1 MLVKSWIILLGI
13 LSSLPLLAQPPKVS
27 WIQPDFQGQQIA
39 YPPRALFWFTVEPN
53 PVIYWKQVTL
63 PSLVRRA
70 TFQIW
75 SDRQPYLWVDQEE
88 VPLPESRTQ
97 TTPSE
102 GPRTYFADLSH
113 LLTPGKHILWV
124 SAPEEGFA
132 LYGDIQFEKGSH
144 LVLSTDRSWMVG
156 KFPPTTILE
165 QEVFKPS
172 QRRKHRW
179 FPVKVD
185 PQQVFQPDFRKI
197 IQAFIQAE
205 QQWQKDRLSEIT
217 WRCELLGRKGLV
229 VWEGETFGW
238 GGPTRIPKTLRDRAL
253 LIVRQAIVLQES
265 TPSRSNSIP
274 ILLKQRSQVQILWR
288 EMERLLLSVLVR
300 ERARMLRAVL
310 EEVGDRRPSLRDR
323 LFRYEENPPQKL
335 VNLKKVYGELLALR
349 RNLEKILDHPLNEL
363 NQSRFN
369 KLGWIPVN
377 SLVDSEIGD
386 WGLRVN
392 PVEVPWF
399 LPLPERWRFQT
410 DPHNQG
416 LAEKRETVGYNI
428 DNQWPEI
435 RVGRSWESEKVIS
448 PNPQADRQK
457 PYPVASPEPPQGYDG
472 YAWYRL
478 RFVLPEEWRGNDL
491 ELIVD
496 WANDWDWA
504 YFNGELVG
512 KTGPEVLQWWR
523 KPRRYRVP
531 ARVVR
536 FGMENVIVW
545 RVYDAGGEGG
555 LGRVRIECPALRGA
569 LPRGERTEV
578 LSTPLFP
585 GVLLIPQSHVLRIW
599 GWSERK
605 HPGPSHLLAMVNNQ
619 LRVIPIHPGVLWK
632 PALGQLTANWLLLW
646 IKPLGDSPDL
656 PLLLVLER
664 PPVEIQQV
672 RTAGSSSLLLR
683 FKAPG
688 VRVVCLRPFREGQ
701 KLNLSLS
708 NASFRRSLVKS
719 CRFWSQASLNF
730 PVEYAEV
737 TRFRKLPSSAKSRG
751 VPQVSLVPLRRGMKP
766 YRVLNPYQPFRQG
779 VIEHRIR
786 YFYLLIKDAWGTP
799 PLRLAPLPPPLS
811 RALDKGWSRKAS
823 AQQEVNWTPSLQIA
837 SSKVVTLL
845 PTLGNWAS
853 YRAILGTDRLTF
865 RYAMDPFP
873 RLAGF
878 TSWMFA
884 PSDTGVPGNERE
896 CELIAGTGSNSFR
909 PQHNYNNERVT
920 ILTDFTNRYGLT
932 YINNIDET
940 LGGPA
945 DRVVR
950 DYERFIEEV
959 IQHYQAIAQR
969 IKDRPFWAVAYDL
982 INEPFH
988 HPHEKYNVAMKQLT
1002 LAIRELDPV
1011 HLLYIEPPE
1020 SWGAVEK
1027 MEVVEPTGDPLT
1039 AYSFHDYNF
1048 RLRGQDRWPT
1058 LERDITSMY
1067 RQFLPALRFLIDHK
1081 AVIHCGEFGG
1091 YEDADQNPSVLT
1103 MLSDQFRV
1111 FDQWAMH
1118 FHYYPNRGTVQQRQD
1133 GSLRESLVHSAYRRY
1148 FARGYFNRYWP
1159 EWARSLCLRPF
1170 VEG

>member
-1 MLVKSWIILLGI
+1 M
-13 LSSLPLLAQPPKVS
+13 
-27 WIQPDFQGQQIA
+27 QPDFQGQQIS
-39 YPPRALFWFTVEPN
+39 YPPRALFWFTVEPS
-53 PVIYWKQVTL
+53 PVVYWRRITL
-63 PSLVRRA
+63 PAPVQRA

-75 SDRQPYLWVDQEE
+75 SHRQPYLWVDQEE
-88 VPLPESRTQ
+88 VPLPESRAQ
-97 TTPSE
+97 TSPSE
-102 GPRTYFADLSH
+102 GPGAYFADLSPF
-113 LLTPGKHILWV
+113 LTPGGHILWV

-132 LYGDIQFEKGSH
+132 LYGEIHFEKGPR
-144 LVLSTDRSWMVG
+144 LVLTTDQSWRVG
-156 KFPPTTILE
+156 KFPPTTVLE

-172 QRRKHRW
+172 QRGKHQW
-179 FPVKVD
+179 FPVRVA
-185 PQQVFQPDFRKI
+185 PQRFFQPDFREI
-197 IQAFIQAE
+197 TRVFIQAE
-205 QQWQKDRLSEIT
+205 QRWQKDRLSEIA
-217 WRCELLGRKGLV
+217 WRSELLGRKGLV

-238 GGPTRIPKTLRDRAL
+238 GGPARIPKALRDRAL
-253 LIVRQAIVLQES
+253 SIVRQATALQERGS
-265 TPSRSNSIP
+265 LRSNSVSA
-274 ILLKQRSQVQILWR
+274 LLKQRSQVQALWQ
-288 EMERLLLSVLVR
+288 EMERVLLRVLVR
-300 ERARMLRAVL
+300 DRARMLRVVL
-310 EEVGDRRPSLRDR
+310 KEVGQRFSLRNR
-323 LFRYEENPPQKL
+323 LSRYETWSPESSID
-335 VNLKKVYGELLALR
+335 LKKAYKEILSLR
-349 RNLEKILDHPLNEL
+349 RDLEKVLDHPINEL

-410 DPHNQG
+410 DPSDQG
-416 LAEKRETVGYNI
+416 LAERRETVGYNI

-435 RVGRSWESEKVIS
+435 RVGRSWESEQVTS

-491 ELIVD
+491 ELVAD

-512 KTGPEVLQWWR
+512 KTGPEVPQWWR
-523 KPRRYRVP
+523 EPRRYRVP
-531 ARVVR
+531 ARIVR

-545 RVYDAGGEGG
+545 RIYDAGGEGG
-555 LGRVRIECPALRGA
+555 LGRVRVECPALRGA
-569 LPRGERTEV
+569 IPRGERTEV

-585 GVLLIPQSHVLRIW
+585 GVLLTPRSRVLRIW

-605 HPGPSHLLAMVNNQ
+605 HAGPSHLLAMITNR
-619 LRVIPIHPGVLWK
+619 LRVIPVHPGLLWN
-632 PALGQLTANWLLLW
+632 PSLGRLTANWLLLW
-646 IKPLGDSPDL
+646 IKPLGNSPDL
-656 PLLLVLER
+656 PLLMVLEK
-664 PPVEIQQV
+664 PPVEIRQV
-672 RTAGSSSLLLR
+672 GTAISSSLILR
-683 FKAPG
+683 FKESG
-688 VRVVCLRPFREGQ
+688 VRVVCLRPFRESRM
-701 KLNLSLS
+701 LNLSLDDP
-708 NASFRRSLVKS
+708 SFQRTLVKS
-719 CRFWSQASLNF
+719 CQFWSRACLNF
-730 PVEYAEV
+730 PVEYAEI
-737 TRFRKLPSSAKSRG
+737 TRFRKLSSSANGRRE
-751 VPQVSLVPLRRGMKP
+751 VPQVSLIRLEGTKP
-766 YRVLNPYQPFRQG
+766 YQVLNPYRPFQQG
-779 VIEHRIR
+779 VIEHRIH
-786 YFYLLIKDAWGTP
+786 YFYLSIKDAWGTP
-799 PLRLAPLPPPLS
+799 SLKLAPFPPPLS
-811 RALDKGWSRKAS
+811 RAFEKGWGRKALG
-823 AQQEVNWTPSLQIA
+823 QHEVGWTPSLQIA

-845 PTLGNWAS
+845 PSLGNWAS
-853 YRAILGTDRLTF
+853 YRAILGTDRLLF
-865 RYAMDPFP
+865 SYAMDPFP

-896 CELIAGTGSNSFR
+896 CELIAETGSNSFR

-920 ILTDFTNRYGLT
+920 LLADYTNRYGLT

-945 DRVVR
+945 DRVMG

-959 IQHYQAIAQR
+959 IQHYRAIAQR
-969 IKDRPFWAVAYDL
+969 VKDRPFWAVAYDL

-988 HPHEKYNVAMKQLT
+988 HSHKKYNVAMKQLT
-1002 LAIRELDPV
+1002 SAIRELDPV

-1039 AYSFHDYNF
+1039 IYSFHDYNF
-1048 RLRGQDRWPT
+1048 RLRGRDRWPT

-1091 YEDADQNPSVLT
+1091 YEGADQNPSVLT

-1133 GSLRESLVHSAYRRY
+1133 GSLRESLVHTAYRRY

-1159 EWARSLCLRPF
+1159 EWAHPLRLHPF
-1170 VEG
+1170 VEK